1 MLDINFLSGV
11 SLGPDHA
18 WATGLGLSEDETDKE
33 RVHLLVEWRRDQ
45 GFDIYQLALE
55 PFGLAVAPG
64 PGDVPTL
71 LVMYSSGRVDVFRGD
86 ASSSETIASPPQLR
100 TLRDLRAVGASTFAV
115 GMSRQVYRRSR
126 AGVWTPYDDGAR
138 HQPGSF
144 LDIRGFN
151 SIHGLDERDMFAVG
165 FDGEIWRCCEGKWTP
180 VDSPTNVM
188 LNVVE
193 VVRPDVAFACG
204 LMGTLLR
211 GQGDAWRP
219 IEHEATEESFVG
231 MASFQGRLYLSDG
244 DTVFLLENDESL
256 TPVDFGEGQSR
267 EVGHLHAAHGALWAF
282 GPRLIMRT
290 TDGANWIEAE
300 STR

>member
-1 MLDINFLSGV
+1 MLDINFLTGV

-18 WATGLGLSEDETDKE
+18 WAIGLGLSVNDTDEE

-45 GFDIYQLALE
+45 GFDVYQLALE
-55 PFGLAVAPG
+55 PFGMAVAPE
-64 PGDVPTL
+64 PGAVPTL

-86 ASSSETIASPPQLR
+86 TSSFETIASLQQLR
-100 TLRDLRAVGASTFAV
+100 PLRDLRAVGESTFAV

-126 AGVWTPYDDGAR
+126 GGVWAPYDGGVR
-138 HQPGSF
+138 HQPSSF
-144 LDIRGFN
+144 LDVRGFN

-165 FDGEIWRCCEGKWTP
+165 FEGEIWRCREGKWTP

-193 VVRPDVAFACG
+193 VVSPDVAYACG

-219 IEHEATEESFVG
+219 IDHDATEESFVA
-231 MASFQGRLYLSDG
+231 MAFFHGQLYLSDG
-244 DTVFLLENDESL
+244 NTVFLLKEDESL
-256 TPVDFGEGQSR
+256 APVDFGEGQSR

-282 GPRLIMRT
+282 GPRLMMRT

-300 STR
+300 STP

>member
-1 MLDINFLSGV
+1 MLDINFLNGV

-18 WATGLGLSEDETDKE
+18 WATGLGLSVDETDEE

-55 PFGLAVAPG
+55 PFGLAVAPE
-64 PGDVPTL
+64 PGAVPKL
-71 LVMYSSGRVDVFRGD
+71 LVMYSSGRVDVFQGD
-86 ASSSETIASPPQLR
+86 ASSFETIAGPRQLR
-100 TLRDLRAVGASTFAV
+100 TLRDLRAIGASAYAV

-126 AGVWTPYDDGAR
+126 AGTWAPYDDGAR
-138 HQPGSF
+138 HQPASF
-144 LDIRGFN
+144 LDVRGFN

-165 FDGEIWRCCEGKWTP
+165 FDGEIWRCREGKWTAI
-180 VDSPTNVM
+180 DSPTNLM

-193 VVRPDVAFACG
+193 VVSPDVAYACG
-204 LMGTLLR
+204 LLGMLLR

-219 IEHEATEESFVG
+219 IEHDATEESFVA

-244 DTVFLLENDESL
+244 NTVFHLEEDESL
-256 TPVDFGEGQSR
+256 TPVDFGDGQSR

-290 TDGANWIEAE
+290 TDGANWIEAQ
-300 STR
+300 ST